1 MSDSTSK
8 TSRFAAIFAGGTL
21 LSRVLGLVRNI
32 VLAKFIP
39 GASLDMFLLAFKLP
53 NMLRDMLGEGA
64 VNAAFVP
71 VLSEEKE
78 TGDKES
84 FRRLASACF
93 AAMLLV
99 FLAITLAAILLIPFV
114 PALMEWLRPL
124 SGAEP
129 KDVEYLA
136 TTVLMMQWTF
146 PYLVFI
152 GLAAFAMAPLFVVGH
167 YSTPSWSPALL
178 NIALIVT
185 CVGLYR
191 YFEEP
196 SWALILGI
204 WLGGLGQFAVLYW
217 AMYRYTGVTL
227 PSFQLRHPGVRRA
240 FLLLGPIIAG
250 QAAGEV
256 NKLVDGFFA
265 YSVGAVSTL
274 FFANQLV
281 QLPLSVFGIAVSVA
295 ILPSLSRAGARG
307 DKVYIGKA
315 LQNGWSQTA
324 FLIFP
329 AMLGLMVLAEP
340 IVRLVYERGE
350 FSTENT
356 RDTATALC
364 YYAAGLWAFA
374 WVKISVQG
382 FFAIQNTK
390 TPVII
395 ASGSMIMNI
404 ILNILLIGPM
414 GFRGLALATTL
425 SFTMNFLVL
434 FWLLCR
440 YYGPL
445 YGNAEFLGS
454 ILRISGVSIFMAAGV
469 YAVRYI
475 LTTYFSTVYFTHNFL
490 LVVLPIG
497 IGVGMYLALSWWT
510 GSPELRAFQT
520 ALWRR
525 KL

>member
-1 MSDSTSK
+1 MHDAAIK
-8 TSRFAAIFAGGTL
+8 TSRFAAIFASGTL
-21 LSRVLGLVRNI
+21 MSRVLGLVRNI
-32 VLAKFIP
+32 VLARFIP

-84 FRRLASACF
+84 FRKLAAACF

-99 FLAITLAAILLIPFV
+99 FLAITLVAILLIPFV
-114 PALMEWLRPL
+114 PTLMEWLRPL
-124 SGAEP
+124 TGAEP
-129 KDVEYLA
+129 KEAEYLA
-136 TTVLMMQWTF
+136 NTILMMQWTF

-178 NIALIVT
+178 NIALIAT

-196 SWALILGI
+196 AWALILGI

-217 AMYRYTGVTL
+217 AMFRYTGVAL
-227 PSFQLRHPGVRRA
+227 PSFQLRHPGVQRA

-295 ILPSLSRAGARG
+295 ILPGLSRAGTRG
-307 DKVYIGKA
+307 DKEYIGKA

-329 AMLGLMVLAEP
+329 AMLGLIVLAEP

-350 FSTENT
+350 FSVENT
-356 RDTATALC
+356 HDTATALC
-364 YYAAGLWAFA
+364 FYAAGLWAFA

-382 FFAIQNTK
+382 FFAVQNTK

-395 ASGSMIMNI
+395 ASVSMILNI
-404 ILNILLIGPM
+404 LLNILLIGPM

-425 SFTMNFLVL
+425 SFSINFLAL

-445 YGNAEFLGS
+445 YRNVEFLRS
-454 ILRISGVSIFMAAGV
+454 IMNITGISICMATVV
-469 YAVRYI
+469 YAVRHV
-475 LTTYFSTVYFTHNFL
+475 LTVYLSTANFMHNL
-490 LVVLPIG
+490 LMVLVPIG
-497 IGVGMYLALSWWT
+497 IGVGLYLALSWWT
-510 GSPELRAFQT
+510 GSPELRAFQA